1 MKTYVL
7 LFHFNISPVRRY
19 VIQKPYSQRDRDT
32 FSNVNKIRCQR
43 CDAG

>member
-19 VIQKPYSQRDRDT
+19 AIKKP
-32 FSNVNKIRCQR
+32 
-43 CDAG
+43 